1 MVKKIDYFCG
11 AFLSYLISN
20 GISPALFEAGE
31 KSKIVKFSTN
41 LGDYKV
47 YIKYST
53 ICKLSDRKNA
63 RKWDIPFT
71 QKEMDILKDFP
82 ERNRKHFFVFV
93 CTDPNMKENEVA
105 VLDYDSGLLCLG
117 NDPVNKERRISVV
130 HKKGSPYMNC
140 YGTARSENQG
150 IQIYKDF
157 NRYFLDKESV

>member
-1 MVKKIDYFCG
+1 LCPTLWVHFNFCG

-63 RKWDIPFT
+63 RKWDIPF
-71 QKEMDILKDFP
+71 LK
-82 ERNRKHFFVFV
+82 
-93 CTDPNMKENEVA
+93 
-105 VLDYDSGLLCLG
+105 
-117 NDPVNKERRISVV
+117 
-130 HKKGSPYMNC
+130 KKWIYSK
-140 YGTARSENQG
+140 TSRSEIENTSLSL
-150 IQIYKDF
+150 F
-157 NRYFLDKESV
+157 VLM

>member
-53 ICKLSDRKNA
+53 ICKFSDRKST
-63 RKWDIPFT
+63 RKWDVLFT
-71 QKEMDILKDFP
+71 KKEMDILKDFL
-82 ERNRKHFFVFV
+82 EQNRKHYFVLV
-93 CTDPNMKENEVA
+93 CTDT
-105 VLDYDSGLLCLG
+105 
-117 NDPVNKERRISVV
+117 I
-130 HKKGSPYMNC
+130 
-140 YGTARSENQG
+140 
-150 IQIYKDF
+150 
-157 NRYFLDKESV
+157 

>member
-53 ICKLSDRKNA
+53 ICKFSNRKST
-63 RKWDIPFT
+63 RKWDVLFT
-71 QKEMDILKDFP
+71 KKEMDILKDFL
-82 ERNRKHFFVFV
+82 EQNRKHYFVLV
-93 CTDPNMKENEVA
+93 CTDTNMKENEVA
-105 VLDYDSGLLCLG
+105 VLDYDGGLMCLG
-117 NDPVNKERRISVV
+117 NDSVNRERRISVV